1 MFFTYSFITKK
12 RDFGKLYD
20 IYLYKLKIALMTEE
34 INQKKSLNPIAD
46 RVEKR
51 TKEIS
56 IKSEKLINYGLDT
69 LKDLMFKLL
78 EVRPREY
85 KTRDYRPREYRK
97 KDSRDKE

>member
-1 MFFTYSFITKK
+1 
-12 RDFGKLYD
+12 
-20 IYLYKLKIALMTEE
+20 MTEE

-56 IKSEKLINYGLDT
+56 IKSEKIVNDGLDI
-69 LKDLMFKLL
+69 LKDFIFKLL

-85 KTRDYRPREYRK
+85 KPRDYRPREFRK
-97 KDSRDKE
+97 KESGDEE